1 MNVQQNFE
9 MRWNALEVIDR
20 RQVEG
25 RDEALVNWACSWIT
39 RADHS
44 SGHYGA
50 VARLVQARTVNGV
63 EWVLVMWSAS
73 WEPVDAVDEELL
85 EDYVLAVD
93 AVDAVGEKV
102 ESETASTA
110 EGGEAAKPAKAGKRK
125 RQRRRNW

>member
-1 MNVQQNFE
+1 MWQRARTTEHSDVMNVQQNFE
-9 MRWNALEVIDR
+9 MRWNALE
-20 RQVEG
+20 
-25 RDEALVNWACSWIT
+25 LWIT

-50 VARLVQARTVNGV
+50 VAQLVQARTVNGV

-85 EDYVLAVD
+85 EDYEFAVD

-125 RQRRRNW
+125 RQRRRHW